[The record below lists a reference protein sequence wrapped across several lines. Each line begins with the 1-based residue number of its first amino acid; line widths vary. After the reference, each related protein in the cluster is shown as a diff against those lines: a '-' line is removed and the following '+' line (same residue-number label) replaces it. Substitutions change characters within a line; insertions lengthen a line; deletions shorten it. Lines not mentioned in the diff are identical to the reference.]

1 MRIVA
6 PTPEGIRLAAEAIRS
21 GQVVA
26 YPTETVYGLAVCPFS
41 EEAVRRL
48 FAAKGRNPANPV
60 LLLVADGRQ
69 LQEVAAGVSPVA
81 AAYAEA
87 FWPGPL
93 SMLLPKSPRLPD
105 ILTAGGEK
113 VCVRRTACPIAREL
127 CLAVGNAITSSSANR
142 TGLPPGR
149 SLAEL
154 DLPDIAVAIDGG
166 TLPPSPPST
175 VFDPDTGKI
184 LRQGVI
190 SEADLRAVRLPHNC

>member
-1 MRIVA
+1 MRIVS
-6 PTPEGIRLAAEAIRS
+6 PTPEGIRFAADAIRA

-26 YPTETVYGLAVCPFS
+26 YPTETVYGLAVNPFS

-48 FAAKGRNPANPV
+48 FAAKGRDMANPV
-60 LLLVADGRQ
+60 LLLVADRGQ
-69 LQEVAAGVSPVA
+69 LHEVVAGVSPVA

-105 ILTAGGEK
+105 ILTAGAEK
-113 VCVRRTACPIAREL
+113 VCVRETACPIAREL
-127 CLAVGNAITSSSANR
+127 CLAAGNAITSSSANR
-142 TGLPPGR
+142 TSAPPAR

-154 DLPDIAVAIDGG
+154 DLLGIAVGIDGG
-166 TLPPSPPST
+166 TLSPSPPST

-190 SEADLRAVRLPHNC
+190 AEADLRAVRLPRDR

>member
-1 MRIVA
+1 
-6 PTPEGIRLAAEAIRS
+6 
-21 GQVVA
+21 
-26 YPTETVYGLAVCPFS
+26 
-41 EEAVRRL
+41 
-48 FAAKGRNPANPV
+48 
-60 LLLVADGRQ
+60 
-69 LQEVAAGVSPVA
+69 VAAGVSPVA

-166 TLPPSPPST
+166 TLPPSLAST